1 MIPKPLTDK
10 EKLLF
15 EIGFRKRMKTSD
27 VIKWGVANYSNR
39 ALRNMQQL
47 AQTGKVRRMSDEE
60 KLALYGEI
68 GEGVFEYVS
77 ESQRRPEFVE

>member
-1 MIPKPLTDK
+1 MMPKALTDK

-15 EIGFRKRMKTSD
+15 EIEFRKRMKTSD

-47 AQTGKVRRMSDEE
+47 AESGKVRRLTDEE
-60 KLALYGEI
+60 KTALYGEI
-68 GEGVFEYVS
+68 GEGVFEYIPTS
-77 ESQRRPEFVE
+77 TERQTYVE

>member
-15 EIGFRKRMKTSD
+15 EIEHRKRMKTSE

-47 AQTGKVRRMSDEE
+47 VETGKVRRLSEEE
-60 KLALYGEI
+60 KTALYGQI

-77 ESQRRPEFVE
+77 DSQERPRFVE